1 MQQPLPPPRLIER
14 PRIAHRLRQIL
25 VNSHVLLTAPAG
37 YGKSVVLR
45 NFARDVPN
53 AQLITLTQADRD
65 LATLRAR
72 LRPFLNAPTIILL
85 DDIHLLAGEA
95 DICTWLQQQLTQAQ
109 PRWLL
114 AGRSLP
120 FVADWLLVSGQAVQ
134 FTKEL
139 LAFSLAETQALLAE
153 PVAEAATWHTRLD
166 GWSIALSLLSRLSA
180 AGERLPTTEAHL
192 FTYLTQAVFAQLA
205 PQLNQFMQHTAV
217 PLQFNV
223 ELAATLWGDSVE
235 AQTLFTAVLHHDL
248 YLQPAQK
255 EGWYRYHDLI
265 RGYLQQ
271 QLGLARQTIAE
282 TAVDWFWQQGE
293 QHTAVEQALD
303 ANLSEQAAN
312 LIAQVPLTSFHGSS
326 SYATYRRWVRA
337 LDEAALATRP
347 MLLVRLANVIQIMP
361 GYEDEAQLYAEQ
373 AIQLAERSG
382 ETQIMLL
389 AQANLAHWYYQRGE
403 LTTGREIVLDALA
416 YPGCTDYARL
426 YSLRIASLILSDLG
440 QYRDALPLFQEAIGL
455 ALARQAQNE
464 PFMNRANLAWK
475 YYLPLGKIAEA
486 EELLTAVL
494 THFAETIGWLGQYLT
509 YWCELQL
516 VRGDW
521 DGLAQ
526 AVTRLETA
534 LSQVETQTRHN
545 ELWLAHYQTVLA
557 IVQEDET
564 AVELALARY
573 DSLAESS
580 QLHQVCV
587 AWLACWHLRGK
598 GAWAEAVARGQ
609 RALAQPSQFAHY
621 RARLALEVDIAQ
633 GMRLLVG
640 EVDSFSLHPE
650 TQQLIRWRSRLE
662 LHRLRALLALVCWWL
677 GNTRWQRHWTA
688 VYAQADPNY
697 LPQRDPEL
705 AAHFWR
711 LALFMNQEQASPG
724 QAQDR
729 ISDVFWQHP
738 FASEDAHPSGV
749 MRASFLEAVKIFRAN
764 GRLDQLLP
772 LLKNDD
778 PRVRFRTAVLLT
790 EIGDERAMPPL
801 LGALRGEKETAVR
814 KTIEQAVV
822 TLEQAPPPLLTV
834 QLMGA
839 FRLKRGDVWL
849 EEDAWHRPIVQR
861 LFQFFALNVGQQVSK
876 DQILEALWPD
886 SDPDKAWGTFRTVYS
901 RLRKLLEPAMRP
913 KTVNRYIEQR
923 GETFRLKPKWVQL
936 DVTAFVE
943 VVTAVL
949 HANPPDNAPALPEEL
964 LAALENYAPLLPGL
978 PYADWLLEPRQKL
991 AELYIEGCLYVA
1003 TAYLARAELTQAIT
1017 WGRRTVDAAPWL
1029 EEAYQLLLRAY
1040 ARQGQRTLAL
1050 RIYDEAVANLHEELN
1065 ISPSRQTERLAERLR
1080 RGEPI

>member
-14 PRIAHRLRQIL
+14 PRIGHQLRQIL

-72 LRPFLNAPTIILL
+72 LRPFLNTPTIILL
-85 DDIHLLAGEA
+85 DDIHLLAGEP

-153 PVAEAATWHTRLD
+153 PEAEAAAWRTRLG

-180 AGERLPTTEAHL
+180 AGERLPATEAHL
-192 FTYLTQAVFAQLA
+192 FTYLTQAVFAQLS
-205 PQLNQFMQHTAV
+205 PRLNQFMQRTAV
-217 PLQFNV
+217 SLQFN
-223 ELAATLWGDSVE
+223 LALAQVLWENEEE
-235 AQTLFTAVLHHDL
+235 AAELFTAVLQNDL
-248 YLQPAQK
+248 YLQPAAQP
-255 EGWYRYHDLI
+255 GWYRYHALI
-265 RGYLQQ
+265 RDYLQQ
-271 QLGLARQTIAE
+271 QLGDETQGVAE
-282 TAVDWFWQQGE
+282 TAVAYFWAQDDK
-293 QHTAVEQALD
+293 HTAVEQALD
-303 ANLSEQAAN
+303 AGLTTQAAD

-337 LDEAALATRP
+337 LDETALATRP

-361 GYEDEAQLYAEQ
+361 GYEDEAQLYGEQ
-373 AIQLAERSG
+373 AIELAKRVG
-382 ETQIMLL
+382 DTQTMLL
-389 AQANLAHWYYQRGE
+389 AQANLAHWHYQRGK
-403 LTTGREIVLDALA
+403 LTIGRDLVVAALNH
-416 YPGCTDYARL
+416 PHCTDYARL
-426 YSLRIASLILSDLG
+426 YGLRIASLILSDLG
-440 QYRDALPLFQEAIGL
+440 QHRAAFPLFQEAIAL

-475 YYLPLGKIAEA
+475 YYLPLGKVADA

-494 THFAETIGWLGQYLT
+494 NHFAEMKGWRGQYLT

-516 VRGDW
+516 VKGDW
-521 DGLAQ
+521 AALTE
-526 AVTRLETA
+526 AVARLEATLA
-534 LSQVETQTRHN
+534 QVETQTRHN

-557 IVQEDET
+557 IVHEDGA
-564 AVELALARY
+564 AVAVALARY

-580 QLHQVCV
+580 QLHQACV
-587 AWLACWHLRGK
+587 AWLACWHLRVEGR
-598 GAWAEAVARGQ
+598 WAEAVVRGE
-609 RALAQPSQFAHY
+609 RALAQTSQYAHY

-633 GMRLLVG
+633 GMRLLAG

-650 TQQLIRWRSRLE
+650 TQQFIGWRSRLE
-662 LHRLRALLALVCWWL
+662 LHRLRALLALVCWQQ
-677 GNTRWQRHWTA
+677 GNPRWRRHWTA
-688 VYAQADPNY
+688 VFAQADPNY

-705 AAHFWR
+705 AAQFWR
-711 LALFMNQEQASPG
+711 LALLVSEEPAS
-724 QAQDR
+724 
-729 ISDVFWQHP
+729 SDALRFTP
-738 FASEDAHPSGV
+738 FASEDAHSSGV
-749 MRASFLEAVKIFRAN
+749 IRASFIEAVKIFREN
-764 GRLDQLLP
+764 GRLDLLLP

-790 EIGDERAMPPL
+790 EIGDERAMPAL
-801 LGALRGEKETAVR
+801 LGALKGEKETAVR
-814 KTIEQAVV
+814 KTLGQAVA

-834 QLMGA
+834 QLMGS
-839 FRLKRGDVWL
+839 FQLKRGEVWI

-861 LFQFFALNVGQQVSK
+861 LFQFFALNLGRSVSK

-913 KTVNRYIEQR
+913 KSANRYIEQR
-923 GETFRLKPKWVQL
+923 GETFQLRAELVQL
-936 DVTAFVE
+936 DVTAFME

-949 HANPPDNAPALPEEL
+949 HTKQPEETPPLPQNL
-964 LAALENYAPLLPGL
+964 LAALENYAPLLPNL

-991 AELYIEGCLYVA
+991 AELHIEGCLYVA
-1003 TAYLARAELTQAIT
+1003 RAYLTRAELSEAVI

-1040 ARQGQRTLAL
+1040 ARQGQRSLAL
-1050 RIYDEAVANLHEELN
+1050 RIYEEAVANLQEELN
-1065 ISPSRQTERLAERLR
+1065 IPPSSQTERLAERLR
-1080 RGEPI
+1080 HGEPI